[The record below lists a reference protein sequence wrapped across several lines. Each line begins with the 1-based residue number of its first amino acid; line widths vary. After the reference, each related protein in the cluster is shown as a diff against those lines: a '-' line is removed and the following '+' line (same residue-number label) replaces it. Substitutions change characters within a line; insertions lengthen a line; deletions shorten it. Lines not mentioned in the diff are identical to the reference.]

1 MERMSSTCQDNCGY
15 LFVIVFFVCAIVEL
29 LSLDFQYDP
38 LMPVCAF
45 DNVLYQSSSNV
56 EISVSAPCDFAI
68 PVCVLDDGTCQS
80 SSNFA
85 IFASALEIGTC
96 HVDCPPQ
103 GF

>member
-1 MERMSSTCQDNCGY
+1 MCGC
-15 LFVIVFFVCAIVEL
+15 LFAIAFCLCAFPLLLLSDVREECVFF
-29 LSLDFQYDP
+29 FYDAK
-38 LMPVCAF
+38 LQWCVF
-45 DNVLYQSSSNV
+45 DNVLHQSSSNV

-85 IFASALEIGTC
+85 IFASALEIGIC
-96 HVDCPPQ
+96 HFDCPPQ